1 MEELKKEMNDL
12 LKLKGEYQLK
22 IKVLEKQIK
31 DIQHNIYKTCEIEND
46 GHEWIME
53 VETGIY
59 GETFYYCKNC
69 DLQN

>member
-12 LKLKGEYQLK
+12 LKLKSEYIYK
-22 IKVLEKQIK
+22 IKELEKQIQN
-31 DIQHNIYKTCEIEND
+31 IQYKIYKACENENG

-53 VETGIY
+53 VEPGIY
-59 GETFYYCKNC
+59 GETFYYCKKC

>member
-1 MEELKKEMNDL
+1 MEELKREMNYL
-12 LKLKGEYQLK
+12 LKLKDEYQFK
-22 IKVLEKQIK
+22 IKELEKQIEN
-31 DIQHNIYKTCEIEND
+31 IQYKIYKTCENENR

-53 VETGIY
+53 VDSGIY